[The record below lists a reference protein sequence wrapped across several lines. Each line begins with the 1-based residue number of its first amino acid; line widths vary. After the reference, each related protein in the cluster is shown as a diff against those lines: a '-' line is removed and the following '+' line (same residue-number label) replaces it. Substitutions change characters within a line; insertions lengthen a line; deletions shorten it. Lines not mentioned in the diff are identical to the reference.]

1 MTPADRDALIAR
13 WSRPS
18 SDDEILQQERALRM
32 VKAAVASSSALADAS
47 LRVYAKGSYANNTN
61 VRRDSDVDI
70 VVQLTECEYFDYY
83 GEQPDEYNPSPYEG
97 PWTKDAWRRIVT
109 RAMVAAFED
118 VDTAGKVAVKIAA
131 VPGSRPPIDVVPAF
145 DFRRFWNARRTD
157 STPGSCVWTSDG
169 KQIINWPDQQLA
181 NGRAK
186 NDRTRKRYKN
196 TARVLKNAENHL
208 AADGAIKALPSYLME
223 CLAWN
228 VPDRVLSSGST
239 ATYDFQE
246 TLRWLWLH
254 LGDDYRHEDWDE
266 PNGLKYLFGAHQK
279 WTVADAQ
286 GLVLATWN
294 LMDY

>member
-1 MTPADRDALIAR
+1 MNAGNRDARIAG

-18 SDDEILQQERALRM
+18 SDDEVIQQERAVRM
-32 VKAAVASSSALADAS
+32 VKAAIAASTSLADAS

-83 GEQPDEYNPSPYEG
+83 GDQPDVHNPSPYEG
-97 PWTKDAWRRIVT
+97 PWTKDSWRRAVT
-109 RAMVAAFED
+109 RAMVAAFDD
-118 VDTAGKVAVKIAA
+118 VDTSGKIAVKIPA
-131 VPGSRPPIDVVPAF
+131 VAGSRPPIDVVPAF
-145 DFRRFWNARRTD
+145 DYRLFWNPRRTD
-157 STPGSCVWTSDG
+157 WSAGSCVWSSVG
-169 KQIINWPDQQLA
+169 KQIVNWPDQQLD

-196 TARVLKNAENHL
+196 TARVLKNAKNHL
-208 AADGAIKALPSYLME
+208 AAAGTIKDLPSYLME

-228 VPDRVLSSGST
+228 VPDPVLWSGST
-239 ATYDFQE
+239 PAYDFQE

-254 LGDDYRHEDWDE
+254 LGDDYRHDDWDE
-266 PNGLKYLFGAHQK
+266 PNQLKYLFGAHQK

-286 GLVLATWN
+286 GLVRATWN
-294 LMDY
+294 LMEY